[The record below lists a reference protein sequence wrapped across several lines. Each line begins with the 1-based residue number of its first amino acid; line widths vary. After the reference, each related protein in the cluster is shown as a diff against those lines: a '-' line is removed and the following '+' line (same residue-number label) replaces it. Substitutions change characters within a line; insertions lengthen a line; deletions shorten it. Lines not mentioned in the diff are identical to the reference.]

1 MAKLHDKLAQQ
12 VPTLRETVKKLTKE
26 AGAVKISDVTLEQ
39 AYGGMRGVKSLVC
52 DTSEVPPDKG
62 LIIRGFPVAQLTGL
76 LPEETL
82 WLLLTGEKPT
92 ADELAD
98 FQADLRSRAKV
109 PDYVWAVLSAMP
121 ADSHPMVMLNTAI
134 LVMERE
140 SVFRHRYDTGMKK
153 DEYWHATLEDALN
166 LIAVLPEVAAGVYR
180 MRFDKGPRI
189 PSNPKL
195 DWGADY
201 AAMLGIPDPK
211 GEFAKLM
218 RLYLVLH
225 SDHESGNVSAM
236 TTATVNSALSDL
248 YYSLSAGLNGLAGPL
263 HGLANQECLAWV
275 LETNKKF
282 GGHPTKEQIRAY
294 AEETLSA
301 GRVIPG
307 YGHAVLRITDPRF
320 DAFLAFG
327 KQHCAGD
334 PVFETVASV
343 FETVPDILK
352 TIQKIKDPWPN
363 VDAGSGALLYH
374 YGLTEFPYYTVLF
387 SVSRALGVCA
397 QAVMARA
404 MGLPITRPKSV
415 TTKWLQAE
423 AAKALAGAATH
434 A

>member
-1 MAKLHDKLAQQ
+1 MSKLQAKLAQQ
-12 VPTLRETVKKLTKE
+12 VPGLRETVRKLTKE
-26 AGAVKISDVTLEQ
+26 SGAVKISQCTIEQ

-62 LIIRGFPVAQLTGL
+62 LIIRGIPVSQLTEQ

-82 WLLLTGEKPT
+82 WLLMTGEKPT

-98 FQADLRSRAKV
+98 LQAELRARAKV

-121 ADSHPMVMLNTAI
+121 ADSHPMVMLNTTI
-134 LVMERE
+134 LVMEKE
-140 SVFRHRYDTGMKK
+140 SVFRQRYDAGMKK
-153 DEYWHATLEDALN
+153 DEYWMATLEDALK
-166 LIAVLPEVAAGVYR
+166 IVAVLPEIAAGVYR
-180 MRFDKGPRI
+180 MRFGKGPRLA
-189 PSNPKL
+189 SNPKL
-195 DWGADY
+195 DWAADY
-201 AAMLGIPDPK
+201 AAMLGIADPT
-211 GEFAKLM
+211 GNFAKLM
-218 RLYLVLH
+218 RLYMVLH

-275 LETNKKF
+275 LDTNKKF
-282 GGHPTKEQIRAY
+282 GGRPTKDQIKSY
-294 AEETLSA
+294 AEETLAS

-327 KQHCAGD
+327 KKHMADD
-334 PVFETVASV
+334 PVFQTVSNV
-343 FETVPDILK
+343 FDTVPDILK

-374 YGLTEFPYYTVLF
+374 YGLTEFAYYTVLF
-387 SVSRALGVCA
+387 SASRALGVCS
-397 QAVMARA
+397 QAVMSRA

-415 TTKWLQAE
+415 TSKWLEGE
-423 AAKALAGAATH
+423 AAKAAA
-434 A
+434 AKP